1 MVGIAGAALMRGA
14 AAARAFAQLA
24 RFCASTFRPGA
35 GAAAVAPAGVLFP
48 EEAAAFTTGGLAAA
62 GRVAGTAALGAVG
75 SAGAVVRFR
84 AELAAA
90 ILLAAAASE
99 AVRAIGTRA
108 AALALARA
116 EPASTVAGLAGG
128 AAGEAVGGAEAGVR
142 AALGAASAAGFGG
155 AVRRSSTT
163 GSSSTSSRDGGASLA
178 ALGAASSTGTAVA
191 LCPSPRNI
199 SGSTKLRPVCSGS
212 RPAAGESDAGEAPE
226 PAGGRA
232 GAMAES
238 SGSSTGRSGS
248 SSSGGRDAASIRNIS
263 KQRGHPAASRW
274 LTDRGR
280 GREPCDAA
288 HSLGEHCGTR
298 YWITAF
304 SPGSA
309 LIHCAVP
316 RRKNSTLS
324 R

>member
-14 AAARAFAQLA
+14 AAARALAQLA
-24 RFCASTFRPGA
+24 RFCASTFRRGA

-48 EEAAAFTTGGLAAA
+48 EAAAFTTGGLAAA
-62 GRVAGTAALGAVG
+62 GRVAGTTALGAVG

-108 AALALARA
+108 AALAPARE

-128 AAGEAVGGAEAGVR
+128 AAGEAVGGVEGGVR
-142 AALGAASAAGFGG
+142 DALGAASAAGFGG

-163 GSSSTSSRDGGASLA
+163 GSSSTSSRDGGASFA
-178 ALGAASSTGTAVA
+178 ALGAASTGTAVA

-232 GAMAES
+232 GAIAES

-288 HSLGEHCGTR
+288 HSLGEHCRTR

-304 SPGSA
+304 SPRSP

>member
-1 MVGIAGAALMRGA
+1 
-14 AAARAFAQLA
+14 
-24 RFCASTFRPGA
+24 
-35 GAAAVAPAGVLFP
+35 VAPAGVLFP
-48 EEAAAFTTGGLAAA
+48 EAAALTTGGLVAADRAAGKTAVGAVASAAA
-62 GRVAGTAALGAVG
+62 LVRV
-75 SAGAVVRFR
+75 R

-108 AALALARA
+108 PAPARE

-128 AAGEAVGGAEAGVR
+128 APDETAGGAEAGVRAAGAGVR
-142 AALGAASAAGFGG
+142 AALGAASAGIGG

-163 GSSSTSSRDGGASLA
+163 GSSSTSSRDRGVSFG
-178 ALGAASSTGTAVA
+178 ALGAASTGTAVA
-191 LCPSPRNI
+191 FCPSPRNI
-199 SGSTKLRPVCSGS
+199 SGSTKLRPVCCGS
-212 RPAAGESDAGEAPE
+212 RPAGESDAGGAPE
-226 PAGGRA
+226 PAGGGA

-248 SSSGGRDAASIRNIS
+248 SSSGDRDAASIRNIS
-263 KQRGHPAASRW
+263 KQRGLAPASRW

-280 GREPCDAA
+280 GRERCDAA
-288 HSLGEHCGTR
+288 HTLSNHGRRR

-304 SPGSA
+304 SPGSP
-309 LIHCAVP
+309 LIHCAEP

>member
-1 MVGIAGAALMRGA
+1 
-14 AAARAFAQLA
+14 
-24 RFCASTFRPGA
+24 
-35 GAAAVAPAGVLFP
+35 VATAGVLFP
-48 EEAAAFTTGGLAAA
+48 EAAALTTGGLVAADRAAGKTAVGAVASAAA
-62 GRVAGTAALGAVG
+62 LVRV
-75 SAGAVVRFR
+75 R

-108 AALALARA
+108 PAPARE

-128 AAGEAVGGAEAGVR
+128 APDETAGGAGAGVR
-142 AALGAASAAGFGG
+142 AALGAASAGIGG

-163 GSSSTSSRDGGASLA
+163 GSSSTSSRDRGVSFG
-178 ALGAASSTGTAVA
+178 ALGAASTGTAVA
-191 LCPSPRNI
+191 FCPSPRNI
-199 SGSTKLRPVCSGS
+199 SGSTKLRPVCCGS
-212 RPAAGESDAGEAPE
+212 RPAGESDAGGAPE

-248 SSSGGRDAASIRNIS
+248 SSSGDRDAASIRNIS
-263 KQRGHPAASRW
+263 KQRGLAPASRW

-280 GREPCDAA
+280 GRERCDAA
-288 HSLGEHCGTR
+288 HTLSNHGRRR

-304 SPGSA
+304 SPGSP
-309 LIHCAVP
+309 LIHCAEP